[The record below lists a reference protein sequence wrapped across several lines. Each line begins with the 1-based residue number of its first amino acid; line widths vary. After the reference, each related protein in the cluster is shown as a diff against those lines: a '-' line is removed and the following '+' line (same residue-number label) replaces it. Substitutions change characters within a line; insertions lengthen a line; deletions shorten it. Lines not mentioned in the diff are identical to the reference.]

1 MKPPS
6 FGAPSYPWLRELSRL
21 DLELLDQGLCDLISR
36 RPGAFSL
43 FQSHLMRNA
52 IQCVL
57 LDKHFA
63 ERRAA

>member
-6 FGAPSYPWLRELSRL
+6 FGMPYPWLRDLSRH
-21 DLELLDQGLCDLISR
+21 DLELLDQGLCELIR
-36 RPGAFSL
+36 AQPGAFSL
-43 FQSHLMRNA
+43 FQSHIMRNA

-63 ERRAA
+63 DQKVA

>member
-6 FGAPSYPWLRELSRL
+6 FGMPSYPWLRELSRR
-21 DLELLDQGLCDLISR
+21 DLELLDQGLCELLNSK
-36 RPGAFSL
+36 PGAFSL
-43 FQSHLMRNA
+43 FQAHTMRNA

-63 ERRAA
+63 DHKAA